1 MVLYS
6 FGDFS
11 PGLGGP
17 VARSPG
23 PRKIL
28 GSGSK
33 CVKRVWVRVSAF
45 HLVARK
51 QNLKEKETR
60 TPQFLLKAGFR

>member
-1 MVLYS
+1 MLMVVYS
-6 FGDFS
+6 FGNFS

-28 GSGSK
+28 GPGSK
-33 CVKRVWVRVSAF
+33 VWVRVSAC
-45 HLVARK
+45 HLMARK
-51 QNLKEKETR
+51 QNLKEEENR
-60 TPQFLLKAGFR
+60 TPQFLSRAGFQ